1 MTRRLNLLDFLTIV
15 FITIIILLLILF
27 YPRFPHG
34 WQLLLGYIVLL
45 LLALFISYARHR
57 WSKIDIV
64 RVLCDLSPVFFILSI
79 FELLGGIT
87 PYLRPDI
94 DSLLIKADL
103 VLFGAHPTV
112 WIEDFFIPWV
122 ADILALAYI
131 SYYFIP
137 LVLILALYFG
147 GRTNEFFLTAS
158 TLLFGY
164 YICYIIY
171 IFMPAIGPRFTLAYL
186 QEVPLRGGIIMN
198 TIVDTLNTLEGN
210 KRDCFPSGHTQ
221 IVLVSLWFAF
231 KYSRPLFRIYLPII
245 IALIISTVYLRYHYV
260 IDVAAGFVF
269 AGITVLLGSR
279 VCGWWATGVTDRS
292 GRSCI
297 SYPPR
302 PLSPSA

>member
-1 MTRRLNLLDFLTIV
+1 VTRRLNLLDFLTIV

-34 WQLLLGYIVLL
+34 WQLLLGYIILL
-45 LLALFISYARHR
+45 LLALLVSDARHR
-57 WSKIDIV
+57 WNETDIV
-64 RVLCDLSPVFFILSI
+64 RILCDLSPIFFILAI

-87 PYLRPDI
+87 PYLHPDI
-94 DSLLIKADL
+94 DSLLIKTDL
-103 VLFGAHPTV
+103 VLFGVHPTV
-112 WIEDFFIPWV
+112 WIENFFIPWV
-122 ADILALAYI
+122 ADTLALAYI

-137 LVLILALYFG
+137 LVLILTLYFG

-158 TLLFGY
+158 TLLLGY
-164 YICYIIY
+164 YICYISY
-171 IFMPAIGPRFTLAYL
+171 IFMPAIGPRFTLASL

-231 KYSRPLFRIYLPII
+231 KYRRPLFWIYLPII

-260 IDVAAGFVF
+260 IDLIAGVAA
-269 AGITVLLGSR
+269 AGITILLGEILLARWVSHK
-279 VCGWWATGVTDRS
+279 GD
-292 GRSCI
+292 
-297 SYPPR
+297 
-302 PLSPSA
+302 

>member
-34 WQLLLGYIVLL
+34 WQLLLGYIILL
-45 LLALFISYARHR
+45 LLALFVSDARHR
-57 WSKIDIV
+57 WNETDIV
-64 RVLCDLSPVFFILSI
+64 RILCDFSPIFFILAI
-79 FELLGGIT
+79 FELLGGVT

-103 VLFGAHPTV
+103 VLFGVHPTV

-122 ADILALAYI
+122 ADTLALAYI

-137 LVLILALYFG
+137 LVLILSLYFG
-147 GRTNEFFLTAS
+147 GRTNEFFLTAG
-158 TLLFGY
+158 TLLLGY
-164 YICYIIY
+164 YICYISY
-171 IFMPAIGPRFTLAYL
+171 IFMPAIGPRFTLASL

-231 KYSRPLFRIYLPII
+231 KYRRPLFWIYLPII

-260 IDVAAGFVF
+260 IDLIAGVAA
-269 AGITVLLGSR
+269 AGITILLGEILLARWVSHK
-279 VCGWWATGVTDRS
+279 GD
-292 GRSCI
+292 
-297 SYPPR
+297 
-302 PLSPSA
+302 

>member
-1 MTRRLNLLDFLTIV
+1 MTRRLNLLDLLTII

-34 WQLLLGYIVLL
+34 WQLLLGYIILL
-45 LLALFISYARHR
+45 LLALFVSDARHR
-57 WSKIDIV
+57 WNEIKTV
-64 RVLCDLSPVFFILSI
+64 RVLCDFSPVFFILAI
-79 FELLGGIT
+79 FELLGGVT

-103 VLFGAHPTV
+103 VLFGVHPTV
-112 WIEDFFIPWV
+112 WMEDFFIPWV

-137 LVLILALYFG
+137 LVLILILYFR
-147 GRTNEFFLTAS
+147 GRANEFFLTAG
-158 TLLFGY
+158 TLLLGY

-171 IFMPAIGPRFTLAYL
+171 IFMPAIGPRFTLASL
-186 QEVPLRGGIIMN
+186 QQVPLRGGIIMN

-231 KYSRPLFRIYLPII
+231 KYRRPLFWIYLPII
-245 IALIISTVYLRYHYV
+245 TALIISTVYLRYHYV
-260 IDVAAGFVF
+260 IDLIAGIAA
-269 AGITVLLGSR
+269 AGITILLGEILLAR
-279 VCGWWATGVTDRS
+279 WASHKGD
-292 GRSCI
+292 
-297 SYPPR
+297 
-302 PLSPSA
+302 

>member
-34 WQLLLGYIVLL
+34 WQLLLGYIILL
-45 LLALFISYARHR
+45 LLALLVSDARHR
-57 WSKIDIV
+57 WNKIDIV
-64 RVLCDLSPVFFILSI
+64 RILCDLSPIFFILAI
-79 FELLGGIT
+79 FELLGGVT

-103 VLFGAHPTV
+103 VLFGVHPTV

-137 LVLILALYFG
+137 LVLILTLYFG
-147 GRTNEFFLTAS
+147 GRTNEFFLTAG
-158 TLLFGY
+158 TLLLGY
-164 YICYIIY
+164 YICYISY
-171 IFMPAIGPRFTLAYL
+171 IFMPAIGPRFTLASL

-231 KYSRPLFRIYLPII
+231 KYRRPLFWIYLPII

-260 IDVAAGFVF
+260 IDLIAGVAA
-269 AGITVLLGSR
+269 AGITILLGEILLARWVSHK
-279 VCGWWATGVTDRS
+279 GD
-292 GRSCI
+292 
-297 SYPPR
+297 
-302 PLSPSA
+302 

>member
-1 MTRRLNLLDFLTIV
+1 MTTSGREKMTRRLNLLDFLTAA

-34 WQLLLGYIVLL
+34 WRTLLGYIILL
-45 LLALFISYARHR
+45 LLVLFISYARQKWR
-57 WSKIDIV
+57 EIKIV
-64 RVLCDLSPVFFILSI
+64 RALCDLSPVFFILAV

-103 VLFGAHPTV
+103 ALFGVHPTV
-112 WIEDFFIPWV
+112 WMEDFFIPWV

-137 LVLILALYFG
+137 LILILILYFK
-147 GRTNEFFLTAS
+147 GRSNEFFLTAG
-158 TLLFGY
+158 TLLLGY

-171 IFMPAIGPRFTLAYL
+171 IFMPAVGPRFTLASL
-186 QEVPLRGGIIMN
+186 QQIPLNGGIIMN
-198 TIVDTLNTLEGN
+198 TIVDTLNALEGN

-231 KYSRPLFRIYLPII
+231 KYRRPLFWIYLPII

-260 IDVAAGFVF
+260 IDLVAGIAA
-269 AGITVLLGSR
+269 AGITILLGQFLWS
-279 VCGWWATGVTDRS
+279 WWADQRGD
-292 GRSCI
+292 
-297 SYPPR
+297 
-302 PLSPSA
+302 

>member
-1 MTRRLNLLDFLTIV
+1 MTRRLNLLDFLTAA

-34 WQLLLGYIVLL
+34 WRTLLGYIILL
-45 LLALFISYARHR
+45 LLVLFISYARQR
-57 WSKIDIV
+57 WREIKIV
-64 RVLCDLSPVFFILSI
+64 RALCDLSPVFFILAV

-103 VLFGAHPTV
+103 ALFGVHPTV
-112 WIEDFFIPWV
+112 WMEDFFIPWV

-137 LVLILALYFG
+137 LILILILYFK
-147 GRTNEFFLTAS
+147 GRSNEFFLTAG
-158 TLLFGY
+158 TLLLGY

-171 IFMPAIGPRFTLAYL
+171 IFMPAVGPRFTLASL
-186 QEVPLRGGIIMN
+186 QQIPLNGGIIMN
-198 TIVDTLNTLEGN
+198 TIVDTLNALEGN

-231 KYSRPLFRIYLPII
+231 KYRRPLFWIYLPII

-260 IDVAAGFVF
+260 IDLVAGIAA
-269 AGITVLLGSR
+269 AGITILLGQFLWS
-279 VCGWWATGVTDRS
+279 WWADQRGD
-292 GRSCI
+292 
-297 SYPPR
+297 
-302 PLSPSA
+302 

>member
-1 MTRRLNLLDFLTIV
+1 VTRRLNLLDFLTIV

-34 WQLLLGYIVLL
+34 WQLLLGYIILL
-45 LLALFISYARHR
+45 LLALFVSDARHR
-57 WSKIDIV
+57 WNETDIV
-64 RVLCDLSPVFFILSI
+64 RILCDFSPIFFILAI
-79 FELLGGIT
+79 FELLGGVT

-103 VLFGAHPTV
+103 VLFGVHPTV

-122 ADILALAYI
+122 ADTLALAYI

-137 LVLILALYFG
+137 LVLILSLYFG
-147 GRTNEFFLTAS
+147 GRTNEFFLTAG
-158 TLLFGY
+158 TLLLGY
-164 YICYIIY
+164 YICYISY
-171 IFMPAIGPRFTLAYL
+171 IFMPAIGPRFTLASL

-231 KYSRPLFRIYLPII
+231 KYRRPLFWIYLPII

-260 IDVAAGFVF
+260 IDLIAGVAA
-269 AGITVLLGSR
+269 AGITILLGEILLARWVSHK
-279 VCGWWATGVTDRS
+279 GD
-292 GRSCI
+292 
-297 SYPPR
+297 
-302 PLSPSA
+302 

>member
-34 WQLLLGYIVLL
+34 WRPLLGYIILL
-45 LLALFISYARHR
+45 LLALFLSYARHR
-57 WSKIDIV
+57 WNEIKMV
-64 RVLCDLSPVFFILSI
+64 RVLCDLSPVFFILAI
-79 FELLGGIT
+79 FELLGGVT

-94 DSLLIKADL
+94 DSLLIKIDL
-103 VLFGAHPTV
+103 AIFGVHPTV
-112 WIEDFFIPWV
+112 WMEDFFIPWV

-137 LVLILALYFG
+137 LVLILTLYFR
-147 GRTNEFFLTAS
+147 GRTDEFFLTAG
-158 TLLFGY
+158 TLLLGY
-164 YICYIIY
+164 YICYIMY
-171 IFMPAIGPRFTLAYL
+171 IFMPAIGPRFTLASL
-186 QEVPLRGGIIMN
+186 QQVPLRGGIIMN

-260 IDVAAGFVF
+260 IDLIAGVVAAG
-269 AGITVLLGSR
+269 ITILLGQILWL
-279 VCGWWATGVTDRS
+279 WWVDHRGD
-292 GRSCI
+292 
-297 SYPPR
+297 
-302 PLSPSA
+302 

>member
-1 MTRRLNLLDFLTIV
+1 VTRRLNLLDFLTIV

-34 WQLLLGYIVLL
+34 WRPLLGYIILL
-45 LLALFISYARHR
+45 LLALFLSYARHR
-57 WSKIDIV
+57 WNEIKMV
-64 RVLCDLSPVFFILSI
+64 RVLCDLSPVFFILAI
-79 FELLGGIT
+79 FELLGGVT

-94 DSLLIKADL
+94 DSLLIKIDL
-103 VLFGAHPTV
+103 AIFGVHPTV
-112 WIEDFFIPWV
+112 WMEDFFIPWV

-137 LVLILALYFG
+137 LVLILTLYFR
-147 GRTNEFFLTAS
+147 GRTDEFFLTAG
-158 TLLFGY
+158 TLLLGY
-164 YICYIIY
+164 YICYIMY
-171 IFMPAIGPRFTLAYL
+171 IFMPAIGPRFTLASL
-186 QEVPLRGGIIMN
+186 QQVPLRGGIIMN

-260 IDVAAGFVF
+260 IDLIAGVVAAG
-269 AGITVLLGSR
+269 ITILLGQILWL
-279 VCGWWATGVTDRS
+279 WWVDHRGD
-292 GRSCI
+292 
-297 SYPPR
+297 
-302 PLSPSA
+302 

>member
-1 MTRRLNLLDFLTIV
+1 MTRRLNLLDFLTAA

-34 WQLLLGYIVLL
+34 WRTLLGYIILL
-45 LLALFISYARHR
+45 LLVLFISYARQR
-57 WSKIDIV
+57 WREIKIV
-64 RVLCDLSPVFFILSI
+64 RALCDFSPVFFILAV

-103 VLFGAHPTV
+103 ALFGVHPTV
-112 WIEDFFIPWV
+112 WMEDFFIPWV

-137 LVLILALYFG
+137 LILILILYFK
-147 GRTNEFFLTAS
+147 GRSNEFFLTAG
-158 TLLFGY
+158 TLLLGY
-164 YICYIIY
+164 YICYMIY
-171 IFMPAIGPRFTLAYL
+171 IFMPAVGPRFTLASL
-186 QEVPLRGGIIMN
+186 QQIPLHGGIIMN
-198 TIVDTLNTLEGN
+198 TIVDTLNALEGN

-231 KYSRPLFRIYLPII
+231 KYRRPLFWIYLPII

-260 IDVAAGFVF
+260 IDLVAGIAA
-269 AGITVLLGSR
+269 AGITILLGQFLWS
-279 VCGWWATGVTDRS
+279 WWADQRGD
-292 GRSCI
+292 
-297 SYPPR
+297 
-302 PLSPSA
+302 